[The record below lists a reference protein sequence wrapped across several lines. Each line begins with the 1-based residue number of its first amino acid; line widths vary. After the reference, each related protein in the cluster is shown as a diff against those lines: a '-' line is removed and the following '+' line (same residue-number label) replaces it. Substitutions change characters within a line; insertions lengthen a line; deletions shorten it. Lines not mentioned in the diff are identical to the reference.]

1 MAGGKAGP
9 GLYTLEK
16 PVTGDLVSRH
26 MLPLELDSLVT
37 HLWRE

>member
-16 PVTGDLVSRH
+16 PDTGDLVSRH
-26 MLPLELDSLVT
+26 MLPLDSLVT
-37 HLWRE
+37 HLWRG